1 MFRPQTRESARAAL
15 LDRLVDKSPD
25 VSQEPKPLRTL
36 DRAELRQSVRR
47 ELERLLNTRSSYAP
61 EILNQME
68 RTVVNYGIPDYYHLS
83 PKSLEDQKTLS
94 RELGRTISIYEPRL
108 QDVHVVIEGYDD
120 DKKSLMAGVRGVIV
134 VESIRDPVSFPF
146 SIQLKSREY
155 DLDGNR

>member
-1 MFRPQTRESARAAL
+1 MFRPQTRESARATL

-61 EILNQME
+61 EILKQME
-68 RTVVNYGIPDYYHLS
+68 RTVINYGIPDYYHLS
-83 PKSLEDQKTLS
+83 PKSLEDQKALAQ
-94 RELGRTISIYEPRL
+94 ELGKTIAIYEPRL
-108 QDVHVVIEGYDD
+108 QDVHVVIDRYDD

>member
-1 MFRPQTRESARAAL
+1 MFRPQTRESARATL

-83 PKSLEDQKTLS
+83 PKNLEDQKALS
-94 RELGRTISIYEPRL
+94 QELGRTISIYEPRL

-120 DKKSLMAGVRGVIV
+120 DRKSLMAGVRGVIV